1 MILLQRQAHGL
12 PYSTPFY
19 NAQNQMS
26 SHAQIRLHGRG
37 IENIT
42 QMCPHAHCILGL
54 QIRSS
59 EIEYYSIKKKKL
71 LHELVDYTLAFCYFI
86 IIYVYL
92 NIFYA
97 HIQPVLVLLTFY

>member
-59 EIEYYSIKKKKL
+59 EIEYYSIKKKNFCMSLSITPWLFVISL
-71 LHELVDYTLAFCYFI
+71 LFMFT
-86 IIYVYL
+86 
-92 NIFYA
+92 
-97 HIQPVLVLLTFY
+97 